1 MTEIPGISRP
11 KTEFEIAQE
20 QLTEARTAVLI
31 FADQLGAAK
40 KYNIQVQRI
49 ESALRA
55 ASVSMHLSASRVEMH
70 ARLNA
75 LAIAEADLDA

>member
-1 MTEIPGISRP
+1 
-11 KTEFEIAQE
+11 
-20 QLTEARTAVLI
+20 
-31 FADQLGAAK
+31 LGAAK

-75 LAIAEADLDA
+75 LAVAEADPDA